1 MRKVAVVMLD
11 STQIKLSLATILDN
25 ETYVINENFCEGIKI
40 ATDLYSNGLIKPARI
55 NELLMILKSF
65 RAIIKANQI
74 TEEYAYAVNE
84 YLEAKNQKSFF
95 EELYSQVGFR
105 FVTLSKDEQLI
116 NSYISTINTLDAPKG
131 LLVNI
136 GGNKTQVL
144 LYNRR
149 NLLNQHTFDFGV
161 CSLAEE
167 YVKPDVSPQDYCKQM
182 YNYVVKQVSK
192 LDFVK
197 DIEQEIQ
204 LVGIGEAFLSLGKLS
219 RKLRKYPYD
228 KSHGYS
234 INPTQT
240 TEVYD
245 FVKTLD
251 LDKTKKLK
259 GISTDRADYLASGV
273 AIIKAIQDV
282 SSLDAL
288 TISETGI
295 VDGILFNKACP
306 TTAEKPVT
314 DVLGHSLNTLNSYY
328 NNYSVNT
335 TNVYELALI
344 LFKQLKVLH
353 KLSRT

>member
-1 MRKVAVVMLD
+1 MW
-11 STQIKLSLATILDN
+11 I
-25 ETYVINENFCEGIKI
+25 
-40 ATDLYSNGLIKPARI
+40 
-55 NELLMILKSF
+55 
-65 RAIIKANQI
+65 
-74 TEEYAYAVNE
+74 
-84 YLEAKNQKSFF
+84 
-95 EELYSQVGFR
+95 
-105 FVTLSKDEQLI
+105 
-116 NSYISTINTLDAPKG
+116 
-131 LLVNI
+131 
-136 GGNKTQVL
+136 
-144 LYNRR
+144 RR

-282 SSLDAL
+282 SSLDAGL
-288 TISETGI
+288 DLCCIIIGLSKIYFIYDVRCFFTILMIIITI
-295 VDGILFNKACP
+295 ATKNKFNY
-306 TTAEKPVT
+306 
-314 DVLGHSLNTLNSYY
+314 LL
-328 NNYSVNT
+328 
-335 TNVYELALI
+335 
-344 LFKQLKVLH
+344 
-353 KLSRT
+353 